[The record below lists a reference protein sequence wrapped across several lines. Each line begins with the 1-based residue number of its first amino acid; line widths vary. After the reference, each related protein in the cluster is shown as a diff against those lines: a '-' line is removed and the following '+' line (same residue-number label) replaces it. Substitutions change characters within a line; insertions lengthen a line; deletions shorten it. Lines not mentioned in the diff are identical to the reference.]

1 MSTSDND
8 SSDFYSSAIFA
19 RLQCLRDPDCA
30 NSKRL
35 EALEREE
42 EKILA
47 RRPFAK
53 FYSFYNRVLYGLYK
67 FRANSL
73 PRMALAHKTSMSD
86 RGILQDQISNNTYR
100 PGMPLRRHLLQ
111 QGSQHGWYTAHAIQH
126 RVNDQQ
132 YQNPHLYNMRVVS
145 QSSVSSPR
153 IAMASPTSVGCPWG
167 SC

>member
-47 RRPFAK
+47 RVRELKLVKARIDRKIAEERK
-53 FYSFYNRVLYGLYK
+53 FLQ
-67 FRANSL
+67 SL
-73 PRMALAHKTSMSD
+73 EK
-86 RGILQDQISNNTYR
+86 
-100 PGMPLRRHLLQ
+100 
-111 QGSQHGWYTAHAIQH
+111 
-126 RVNDQQ
+126 
-132 YQNPHLYNMRVVS
+132 
-145 QSSVSSPR
+145 
-153 IAMASPTSVGCPWG
+153 
-167 SC
+167 